1 MGQHTTTS
9 ERMDELPLLIY
20 WLKQMQVDMI
30 IDHVLGLPH
39 GNWEGLSYGELALV
53 FIAHMVMSCTHFLS
67 PVEEWA
73 AKHLTS
79 LSQALGK
86 PVRAQDCT
94 DDRLAVLLTHLG
106 DAQAHPGEAIE
117 AELGQHLIRAYALP
131 TETTRVDM
139 TTISVHHQPRDGE
152 GLMRFG
158 RSKDHRPDLRQF
170 KAVLGTL
177 DPVGLPLA
185 TTTLSG
191 EQADDPHYVPAW
203 ERLVAI
209 IGRPDFLAVGD
220 CKLASLENRA
230 HIHRRGGFYLTP
242 LPMTGHTPAEL
253 QAWVLHPP
261 ARRQAIRLADQ
272 TANEPP
278 VGQGFEV
285 AVVCTWVD
293 PDTAAPVTWTER
305 RLVLQS
311 AAHAQTQR
319 AALQERL
326 AKAQTALA
334 VLNTKPATDYAEL
347 EQGAQTILTR
357 YRVTDYLGLSFR
369 ERVTHHTRYVGRGRP
384 GPSRPTQTTE
394 TRTWTVTARR
404 RPAAIAVSE
413 RLAGWRVY
421 VTNTPAQRL
430 SLAGAV
436 NCYRQEWQPEH
447 GFHRLKG
454 GLLAITPL
462 FLRDDDRIR
471 GLLVLLGIA
480 LRVLTLTEFVA
491 RRDLAITGEKLKGL
505 YTGNPNRA
513 TDQPT
518 AERLLKAFADITLY
532 RHETETEVW
541 YEVTT
546 LSPLQRRILRAL
558 GIPASAYAPPA
569 APLIDSG

>member
-106 DAQAHPGEAIE
+106 DAQTHPGEAIE

-139 TTISVHHQPRDGE
+139 TTISVHHQPRDEE

-209 IGRPDFLAVGD
+209 MGRPDFLAVGD

-230 HIHRRGGFYLTP
+230 HIQRRGGFYLTP

-285 AVVCTWVD
+285 AVVCIWVD

-305 RLVLQS
+305 RLVMQS

-326 AKAQTALA
+326 TKAQTALA
-334 VLNTKPATDYAEL
+334 ALNAKPATDYAEL
-347 EQGAQTILTR
+347 EQRAQTILTR

-384 GPSRPTQTTE
+384 GPNRPTQTTE

-471 GLLVLLGIA
+471 GLLLLLGIA

-491 RRDLAITGEKLKGL
+491 RRDLALTGEKLKGL

-518 AERLLKAFADITLY
+518 AERLLKAFADVTLY

-558 GIPASAYAPPA
+558 GIPESAYAPPA